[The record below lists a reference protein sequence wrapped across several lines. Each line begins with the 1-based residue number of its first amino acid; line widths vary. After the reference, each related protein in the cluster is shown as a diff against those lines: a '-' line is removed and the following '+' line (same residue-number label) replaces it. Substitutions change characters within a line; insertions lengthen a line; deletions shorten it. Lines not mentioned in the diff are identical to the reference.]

1 MFKLLEE
8 SYKKG
13 TKAFKDHTIY
23 DNFNNKTIIP
33 YYVIVGEEDGPVIC
47 ITSGVHGTEYPG
59 IGANLKLYHDISPKG
74 LKGIIIGCPMCNY
87 EAFIQR
93 TMFVNPLDQKN
104 LNNLFPG
111 NSTGSITE
119 KIAHTLLNEFVSKVD
134 YHIDMHSGD
143 SIEHLYPYVFYH
155 RNSKNN
161 KKLDEIS
168 RKMAQTYALDYIAVT
183 ELDGNGASDKGNF
196 YSSSTELGIP
206 SIQPE
211 IGGIGLI
218 ENKTKMLHYN
228 GVKNVL
234 SYLKMIEAD
243 DTTTNNNQ
251 TELAS
256 FYRLSSNNDGVFNAF
271 VEPGQKINKGDILA
285 NITDYH
291 GDNELEVLIAKDK
304 GVVLWLMSSLATK
317 KGDTLMAIGVN

>member
-8 SYKKG
+8 NCKKG
-13 TKAFKDHTIY
+13 TKVFKDYTIY
-23 DNFNNKTIIP
+23 DNFKNKTIIP

-59 IGANLKLYHDISPKG
+59 IGANLKLYQDIIPSN
-74 LKGIIIGCPMCNY
+74 LKGTIIGCPMCNY
-87 EAFIQR
+87 EAFIHR

-111 NSTGSITE
+111 NSNGSITE
-119 KIAHTLLNEFVSKVD
+119 KIAHTLLNEFVSKAD

-155 RNSKNN
+155 KNQKD
-161 KKLDEIS
+161 KKINEIS

-196 YSSSTELGIP
+196 YSCSSELGIP

-228 GVKNVL
+228 GVRNVL
-234 SYLKMIEAD
+234 SYFKMIEAH
-243 DTTTNNNQ
+243 DTTTNNSQ
-251 TELAS
+251 IELSS
-256 FYRLSSNNDGVFNAF
+256 FYRLSSDNDGVFNAF

-291 GDNELEVLIAKDK
+291 GVNELEVLTAKDN
-304 GVVLWLMSSLATK
+304 GVVLWLMSSLAAK
-317 KGDTLMAIGVN
+317 KGDTLMAIGVD